1 MVLQNGSDFA
11 LSMEQGAKRVRIFYS
26 MPHAA
31 NKVSLILDVQAF
43 FEYSASAMVAK
54 YNCRFHPDREGVLYC
69 EKCEHGY
76 CEKCLAKGVI
86 CSDPELYCKHRT
98 HCVIW
103 ENCRELLK
111 KSRAG
116 DG

>member
-1 MVLQNGSDFA
+1 
-11 LSMEQGAKRVRIFYS
+11 
-26 MPHAA
+26 MPHGA
-31 NKVSLILDVQAF
+31 NKVSLILDVQSF
-43 FEYSASAMVAK
+43 FEYSASAMIAK

>member
-1 MVLQNGSDFA
+1 MLGPFTPC
-11 LSMEQGAKRVRIFYS
+11 S
-26 MPHAA
+26 MPHVTS
-31 NKVSLILDVQAF
+31 KVSLILDAEGF

-54 YNCRFHPDREGVLYC
+54 YKCRHHADREGVLYC
-69 EKCEHGY
+69 DKCEYGY
-76 CEKCLAKGVI
+76 CEECLAEGVI
-86 CSDPELYCKHRT
+86 CNDPELYCKHRT
-98 HCVIW
+98 HCIIW

>member
-1 MVLQNGSDFA
+1 
-11 LSMEQGAKRVRIFYS
+11 
-26 MPHAA
+26 MPHGA
-31 NKVSLILDVQAF
+31 NKVNLLDLQAF

-69 EKCEHGY
+69 EKYEYGY
-76 CEKCLAKGVI
+76 CEECLAKGVI

-111 KSRAG
+111 ERRAG